1 MEFSVN
7 HPILFVLVGIIIAA
21 VIGQSV
27 YFLVKAY
34 KRAKEKG
41 MDMSTKMASRIIPCS
56 RSLPRLDTKAPIPN
70 SADKKPKP
78 RTTIFIKVIDTH
90 PP

>member
-41 MDMSTKMASRIIPCS
+41 MDILLIVVG
-56 RSLPRLDTKAPIPN
+56 
-70 SADKKPKP
+70 
-78 RTTIFIKVIDTH
+78 TIGNM
-90 PP
+90 